1 VRELAVFGTRVEQGG
16 VVEGGGKLG
25 FPEVGVDDVAELA
38 GEEGADAGCEILG
51 GGCVHSACVS
61 ILEMREFF
69 CDVVERRVGN
79 VMR

>member
-1 VRELAVFGTRVEQGG
+1 LR
-16 VVEGGGKLG
+16 EGGELG

-38 GEEGADAGCEILG
+38 GEEGADA
-51 GGCVHSACVS
+51 GCVHSACVS